1 VKLLLEKLQKQS
13 DASGSSASLSATIN
27 HADSHGDTC
36 LHLALQSQCQ
46 RVFNYNYPLTENHM
60 QIAYD
65 LVLAGAD
72 TSVKNAEGD
81 TALDLI
87 HPDLANFLE
96 CS

>member
-1 VKLLLEKLQKQS
+1 
-13 DASGSSASLSATIN
+13 
-27 HADSHGDTC
+27 
-36 LHLALQSQCQ
+36 
-46 RVFNYNYPLTENHM
+46 M